1 MTTSS
6 ELPKT
11 EKKSVRLSW
20 IFATLTLLVLILGI
34 SQALALSG
42 PIKSASGA
50 VSYSTLEEKL
60 SKAEQS
66 LSAAE
71 SDQASFIANNPAG
84 KNTSWVDHQVE
95 MAQLAKQYAEKA
107 LEGMAPETGLS
118 VPTMKMYQTFWV
130 MFTIIGTLALG
141 GLSLRYY
148 LIGTSDR
155 RAFTA
160 EQQKA
165 ENALVE
171 AENARVEAESAARRR
186 EQEANLI
193 AEEKQNPV
201 NRSLISL
208 NTRGLIFLIAGIVF
222 QLWGAGIV
230 SAELGSSFLS
240 INAKAIA
247 NGTALQVGGNWFVG
261 VGVAMLIARQVASA
275 INWQIRQSF
284 PTSK

>member
-1 MTTSS
+1 MTTS
-6 ELPKT
+6 ETLPDL
-11 EKKSVRLSW
+11 EKKPIRLFW
-20 IFATLTLLVLILGI
+20 IFTLLTAVVLILGI
-34 SQALALSG
+34 SQASALSG
-42 PIKSASGA
+42 SIKSASGA
-50 VSYSTLEEKL
+50 VSYSTAQEKL
-60 SKAEQS
+60 TKAEQA

-71 SDQASFIANNPAG
+71 SEQAAFIANNPAG

-107 LEGMAPETGLS
+107 LAGMAPETGLS

-130 MFTIIGTLALG
+130 VFTIIGTLALG

-148 LIGTSDR
+148 LIGTADR

-165 ENALVE
+165 ENVRIE
-171 AENARVEAESAARRR
+171 AENARLEAESAARRR
-186 EQEANLI
+186 EEEAKLI
-193 AEEKQNPV
+193 AEEKKNPV

-208 NTRGLIFLIAGIVF
+208 NTWGLIFLLAGIVF
-222 QLWGAGIV
+222 QLWGAAIV
-230 SAELGSSFLS
+230 SSELGSSLLS
-240 INAKAIA
+240 LDAKAVS

-261 VGVAMLIARQVASA
+261 VGVAMLIAKQVASA

-284 PTSK
+284 PASK